1 MASLILVGL
10 MTVCRKVAS
19 MVYMLGN
26 MTGSRM
32 VSMLVPRLVQM

>member
-26 MTGSRM
+26 MTI